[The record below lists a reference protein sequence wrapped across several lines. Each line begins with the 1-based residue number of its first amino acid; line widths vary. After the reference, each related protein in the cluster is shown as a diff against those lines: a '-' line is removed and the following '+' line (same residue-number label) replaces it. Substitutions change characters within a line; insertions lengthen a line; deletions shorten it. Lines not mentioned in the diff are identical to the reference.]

1 MALHPAVDVA
11 TSVRW
16 CAVTSVRPDPKLLW
30 PAYTLFPLAGL
41 LVLSFAAAGKDP
53 ALVVIGLGLMTL
65 NGAIVVNHL
74 YFSSLAIE
82 GDELVHRS
90 WLRDQRVALG
100 SLQRIDAKRYAG
112 AHGGVS
118 APHLIA
124 RGRASTLKVNT
135 KPYRLAEMAGL
146 IERMRAANPRLEV
159 DDFWKRVASGED
171 VSKEVAPTAQS
182 RF

>member
-1 MALHPAVDVA
+1 M
-11 TSVRW
+11 S
-16 CAVTSVRPDPKLLW
+16 SVRPDPRLLW

-41 LVLSFAAAGKDP
+41 LVLFFAVAGRDN
-53 ALVVIGLGLMTL
+53 ALMVIGLALIAL

-74 YFSSLAIE
+74 YFTSLAVE
-82 GDELVHRS
+82 GDELVYRS
-90 WLRDQRVALG
+90 WLREERVAVG

-124 RGRASTLKVNT
+124 RGRDSTLKVNT
-135 KPYRLAEMAGL
+135 KPYRLGDMAAL
-146 IERMRAANPRLEV
+146 IERLRAANPRLEV
-159 DDFWKRVASGED
+159 DDFWRRVASGED
-171 VSKEVAPTAQS
+171 VSKEIAPTAQG